1 MMTTAAWLLG
11 SLLLVLAAAHLFTN
25 GVEWLGKRLGFS
37 HGIIGSILAGVGTA
51 LPETVIPVIAILFS
65 GGDPNHQAIGVGAI
79 LGAPF
84 MLATLTLPLLGAAT
98 LGFAAL
104 RQRTITLHLKPI
116 FIRHDLTYFLI
127 GYGLA
132 IAAALIPVTGVHYL
146 IALFLPFLYG
156 HYLWRLQRL
165 DRQHATDHEGLEPLL
180 FLRRSSRPP
189 LAVILLQVATG
200 LGGIILGAD
209 FFVDA
214 VEAAATVLTVSPL
227 LLSLLITPVATE
239 LPEKFNSLIWISRK
253 KDALAIANITGAM
266 VFQATFPV
274 AVGLVGTPW
283 QLDWHG
289 WTTSGCAL
297 AAATA
302 YLALLIRQR
311 TWHPWQLILGAAL
324 YIGFAFAV
332 VIV

>member
-1 MMTTAAWLLG
+1 MTAAWLLG

-37 HGIIGSILAGVGTA
+37 HGVIGSILAGVGTA
-51 LPETVIPVIAILFS
+51 LPETFIPVIAILFS
-65 GGDPNHQAIGVGAI
+65 GGEPSHQAIGVGAI

-84 MLATLTLPLLGAAT
+84 MLSTLTLPLLGAAT
-98 LGFAAL
+98 LAL
-104 RQRTITLHLKPI
+104 ATFKRRTPTLHLKPP
-116 FIRHDLTYFLI
+116 FIRLDLIYFLT

-132 IAAALIPVTGVHYL
+132 MTAALVPVIGFHYL

-165 DRQHATDHEGLEPLL
+165 DRQHAAGHEELEPLL
-180 FLRRSSRPP
+180 FLRRSASPP
-189 LAVILLQVATG
+189 LLMILLQVGTG
-200 LGGIILGAD
+200 VAGIIMGAD
-209 FFVDA
+209 LFVDA
-214 VEAAATVLTVSPL
+214 VDAAATALTVPPL
-227 LLSLLITPVATE
+227 LLSLLVTPVATE
-239 LPEKFNSLIWISRK
+239 LPEKFNSLIWIARR
-253 KDALAIANITGAM
+253 KDALAVANITGAM

-297 AAATA
+297 AAAVA

-311 TWHPWQLILGAAL
+311 TWHPWQLILGALL
-324 YIGFAFAV
+324 YIGFAVAL

>member
-1 MMTTAAWLLG
+1 MTTAAWLLG

-25 GVEWLGKRLGFS
+25 GVEWLGKRFGFS

-65 GGDPNHQAIGVGAI
+65 GGEPSHQAIGVGAI

-84 MLATLTLPLLGAAT
+84 MLTTLTLPLLGAAT
-98 LGFAAL
+98 LGFAVL
-104 RQRTITLHLKPI
+104 RRRTATLHLKPV
-116 FIRHDLTYFLI
+116 FIKLDLTYFLI

-132 IAAALIPVTGVHYL
+132 IAAALIPVTGLHYL

-156 HYLWRLQRL
+156 HYLWRLQQL
-165 DRQHATDHEGLEPLL
+165 DRQHATNYEGLEPLL
-180 FLRRSSRPP
+180 FMRRASKPP
-189 LAVILLQVATG
+189 LTVILLQVATG
-200 LGGIILGAD
+200 LGGIIMGAD

-214 VEAAATVLTVSPL
+214 VKSAATALTVSPL

-239 LPEKFNSLIWISRK
+239 LPEKFNSLIWISRR
-253 KDALAIANITGAM
+253 KDALAVANITGAM

-283 QLDWHG
+283 QLGWHG
-289 WTTSGCAL
+289 WMTSGCAL
-297 AAATA
+297 AAAAA

-311 TWHPWQLILGAAL
+311 IWHPWQLILGAVFYL
-324 YIGFAFAV
+324 GFAVALFV
-332 VIV
+332 V